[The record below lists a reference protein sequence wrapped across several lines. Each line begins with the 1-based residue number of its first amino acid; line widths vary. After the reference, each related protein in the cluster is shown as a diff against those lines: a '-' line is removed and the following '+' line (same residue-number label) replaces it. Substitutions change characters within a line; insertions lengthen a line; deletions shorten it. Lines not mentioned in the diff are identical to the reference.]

1 MLPSAP
7 RPCRKFNS
15 ETAHPLPADAGGGS
29 NIRGTATDTMA
40 SPIKVRDAHRQ
51 LLKAGAIII
60 PGGKHHKVT
69 HPAVAQTFHL
79 PTHGSKG
86 RPTLSPGMTHEF
98 HKFHALLLAA
108 KSAA

>member
-1 MLPSAP
+1 
-7 RPCRKFNS
+7 
-15 ETAHPLPADAGGGS
+15 
-29 NIRGTATDTMA
+29 MA
-40 SPIKVRDAHRQ
+40 SPVKVRDAHRS
-51 LLKAGAIII
+51 LIKAGATII

-69 HPAVAQTFHL
+69 HPATDRTFHL

>member
-1 MLPSAP
+1 
-7 RPCRKFNS
+7 
-15 ETAHPLPADAGGGS
+15 
-29 NIRGTATDTMA
+29 MA
-40 SPIKVRDAHRQ
+40 SPVKVRDAHRQ
-51 LLKAGAIII
+51 LIKAGATIK
-60 PGGKHHKVT
+60 PGGNHHKVT
-69 HPAVAQTFHL
+69 HPATDRTFHL